1 MHIIFHMSPVY
12 YHAIPYG
19 EHLATTII
27 ELKQKINM
35 QENDKNV
42 LSLKYFTKQIFM
54 VYFSRAYKVKIMYK

>member
-12 YHAIPYG
+12 YHAIRCG
-19 EHLATTII
+19 EYLANTI

>member
-1 MHIIFHMSPVY
+1 MDIIFHMSPVY

-19 EHLATTII
+19 EHLATTI

-54 VYFSRAYKVKIMYK
+54 VYFSREYKVKIMYK